1 MRFAALHASCFSLG
15 AGLAGFGTVR
25 TMLERLPIDAA
36 DPEDSFAA
44 TRALSSDERLAWS
57 FRLWDDGCRMYA
69 DVHGV
74 SIEEAATRLS
84 AHRQIGRIPLFDEP
98 SLTP

>member
-1 MRFAALHASCFSLG
+1 
-15 AGLAGFGTVR
+15 
-25 TMLERLPIDAA
+25 MLERLPLDSA

-44 TRALSSDERLAWS
+44 TRALSIDERVELA

-69 DVHGV
+69 DIQGV
-74 SIEEAATRLS
+74 SLEEAATRLL
-84 AHRQIGRIPLFDEP
+84 ANRQIGRIPLFDEP

>member
-1 MRFAALHASCFSLG
+1 
-15 AGLAGFGTVR
+15 
-25 TMLERLPIDAA
+25 MLERLPLDFA

-44 TRALSSDERLAWS
+44 TRALSIDERVELA

-69 DVHGV
+69 DIQGV
-74 SIEEAATRLS
+74 SLEEAATRLS
-84 AHRQIGRIPLFDEP
+84 ANRQIGRIPLFDEP

>member
-1 MRFAALHASCFSLG
+1 
-15 AGLAGFGTVR
+15 
-25 TMLERLPIDAA
+25 MLERLLIDST
-36 DPEDSFAA
+36 DPEDPFAA
-44 TRALSSDERLAWS
+44 TRALSIDERVELA

-74 SIEEAATRLS
+74 SLEEAATRLS
-84 AHRQIGRIPLFDEP
+84 ANRQLGRIPLFDEP

>member
-1 MRFAALHASCFSLG
+1 
-15 AGLAGFGTVR
+15 
-25 TMLERLPIDAA
+25 MLERLPIDSA
-36 DPEDSFAA
+36 DPEDAFAA
-44 TRALSSDERLAWS
+44 TRAQSSDERLALA

-74 SIEEAATRLS
+74 SLEEAALRLS
-84 AHRQIGRIPLFDEP
+84 ANRQIGRTPLFDEP

>member
-1 MRFAALHASCFSLG
+1 M
-15 AGLAGFGTVR
+15 LA
-25 TMLERLPIDAA
+25 RLPIDSAG
-36 DPEDSFAA
+36 PEDSFAA
-44 TRALSSDERLAWS
+44 TRELSSDERVALA

-74 SIEEAATRLS
+74 SIEAAAAKLS
-84 AHRQIGRIPLFDEP
+84 ASRQVGRVPLFDEP